1 MTTAL
6 TDIIKAEIRANG
18 PMSVSRYMTLCMTH
32 PEYGYYTKKDP
43 LGTQGDFITAPEISQ
58 LFGEMIGLW
67 FADIWM
73 QMGAPKHVSLIE
85 CGPGRGTLMV
95 DFLRGT
101 QHVKGF
107 YDALHIKFV
116 EVNEALIQ
124 EQKRKIK
131 HPHVSW
137 INTLEEGF
145 ESDVPT
151 FIIGNEFL
159 DALPFKQFQRTE
171 SGWAERV
178 IGLDDAG
185 AFSWGLVP
193 VAETPFFSAGV
204 SSGAIFEHAALRE
217 EIVRQA
223 DRQLQ
228 ASGGASIFIDYG
240 FISGHGDTFQAVK
253 GHKHVDVLSSC
264 GEADLTSHVDFKA
277 LCDVVQSQSHLST
290 QGQFLQHLGIELR
303 AQQLSQ
309 NATSRQK
316 VELKKA
322 LKRLCDKDEMGAL
335 FKVMALVHAENVKLN
350 PAGF

>member
-1 MTTAL
+1 M
-6 TDIIKAEIRANG
+6 
-18 PMSVSRYMTLCMTH
+18 
-32 PEYGYYTKKDP
+32 
-43 LGTQGDFITAPEISQ
+43 
-58 LFGEMIGLW
+58 
-67 FADIWM
+67 
-73 QMGAPKHVSLIE
+73 
-85 CGPGRGTLMV
+85 
-95 DFLRGT
+95 
-101 QHVKGF
+101 
-107 YDALHIKFV
+107 
-116 EVNEALIQ
+116 ALIQ

-240 FISGHGDTFQAVK
+240 FIVIFAYP
-253 GHKHVDVLSSC
+253 
-264 GEADLTSHVDFKA
+264 
-277 LCDVVQSQSHLST
+277 
-290 QGQFLQHLGIELR
+290 
-303 AQQLSQ
+303 QLY
-309 NATSRQK
+309 
-316 VELKKA
+316 
-322 LKRLCDKDEMGAL
+322 
-335 FKVMALVHAENVKLN
+335 F
-350 PAGF
+350 